1 MIDYSIDKKCV
12 GHNTKIDGI
21 ERYEGIVSRSNFNSK
36 YTDLSPAFDFEKFLK
51 YIENE
56 QLV

>member
-12 GHNTKIDGI
+12 GHNTKVDGI
-21 ERYEGIVSRSNFNSK
+21 ERYEGIVSRSNFSSK